1 MKKSCERVPSLSWA
15 VLVLAIAACASAPEP
30 RVSGVVGAESA
41 DSPPHGDSERSPN
54 DVEVQVARELDR
66 LIAEGGTQVS
76 IVVLDPRDGRILA
89 AEARSSGSN
98 PFDDANDA
106 NPANPANQAND
117 PNDAASAIERVVSTG
132 STLKTLTL
140 AAALEAGLDPA
151 RRFDGEGGEWR
162 AEGDTVLRDHEP
174 HVSLDAREVLMTSS
188 NVGAAKIVRAVGDEV
203 VLRYLRDAGARL
215 DDAHAAMEL
224 GAGIG
229 TSMRLVDLATA
240 YVVFANGGRAI
251 EPTRSGDG
259 PSRAVISPATATTI
273 LTMLEAATS
282 EEGTGHPARVEGHR
296 VGGKTGTT
304 RDGAAVFVGIAP
316 IDAPRF
322 VIAVRVERPDG
333 AWGGSVAAPSFAR
346 LASALLDGRSTP
358 TSVD

>member
-1 MKKSCERVPSLSWA
+1 MEL
-15 VLVLAIAACASAPEP
+15 
-30 RVSGVVGAESA
+30 
-41 DSPPHGDSERSPN
+41 
-54 DVEVQVARELDR
+54 QVARELDR
-66 LIAEGGTQVS
+66 LIAEGGTQVA
-76 IVVLDPRDGRILA
+76 IVVLDPRDGRVLA
-89 AEARSSGSN
+89 AEARSSGSHTN
-98 PFDDANDA
+98 AADPNDPNHVANDD
-106 NPANPANQAND
+106 D
-117 PNDAASAIERVVSTG
+117 PNDASSAIDRVVSTG
-132 STLKTLTL
+132 STIKTLTL
-140 AAALEAGLDPA
+140 AAALEAGLDPS

-162 AEGDTVLRDHEP
+162 ADGDTVLRDHAP

-215 DDAHAAMEL
+215 DGSHVAMEH

-229 TSMRLVDLATA
+229 TSMRLVDLAAA
-240 YVVFANGGRAI
+240 YAVFANGGYAI

-259 PSRAVISPATATTI
+259 PRRAVISAATAATI
-273 LTMLEAATS
+273 LTMLEAATG

-304 RDGAAVFVGIAP
+304 RDGAGVFVGIAP

-346 LASALLDGRSTP
+346 LTRSLLEGRAPPSSAD
-358 TSVD
+358 